1 MRRHRAGILALALA
15 LSLASARAEAAP
27 SWTDMFDF
35 SGYELSDVRFDIDNY
50 RGPTPGE
57 GYTFSLNRNDVDL
70 KLQITPHH
78 NVVAV
83 VDTRL
88 RYYGFVSSQT
98 LAIADLW
105 DASAVDPF
113 TVYLDQAYVAVK
125 GVPVPWIDLKAGRMQ
140 QTWGSADVFS
150 PNDNLNSRDFSD
162 PLDYTR
168 KVPNEMLEVDAY
180 PTSWLTLNA
189 VWVPI
194 FQPAMLPPS
203 APLAFAVQEN
213 AQGCLTQFPAPPL
226 SVAQNG
232 QLQSL
237 FSTVNP
243 CALSFAPPSVT
254 TYLPNNGISDSQV
267 GVRARLKWGG
277 LDLGLNYYYG
287 RFGFPVAYDASV
299 VVTPGASQTNVA
311 YSAEVVYPRMQ
322 VAGMDFSYSAP
333 WLFDIGFVG
342 DFAVIFPEQVN
353 FALGVYDNNSAIL
366 TLTNLNVPMTPFV
379 KGTVGAE
386 YTFTNWLYA
395 NAMFIHGFDDE
406 FNDAYGLHNYV
417 SLTPEFKVL
426 HDRLR
431 LRIATI
437 LDLDDKSNVVFPQ
450 LTWTVLPSVEV
461 MLGAF
466 ILGGSPTPSNPL
478 DYASRSKFGQLA
490 AGRDDAVFRVK
501 VTW

>member
-1 MRRHRAGILALALA
+1 LALAL
-15 LSLASARAEAAP
+15 LLAPGAAEAAP
-27 SWTDMFDF
+27 SWADMFDF
-35 SGYELSDVRFDIDNY
+35 SGYEMSDLRFDIDNY
-50 RGPTPGE
+50 RGPTPGQ
-57 GYTFSLNRNDVDL
+57 GYTFSMNRNDVDL
-70 KLQITPHH
+70 KLQITPHP

-83 VDTRL
+83 IEPRL

-98 LAIADLW
+98 LAVADLW

-125 GVPVPWIDLKAGRMQ
+125 GVPIPWIDLKAGRMQ

-168 KVPNEMLEVDAY
+168 KVPNEMLEIDAY

-194 FQPAMLPPS
+194 FQPSMLPPS

-213 AQGCLTQFPAPPL
+213 PQGCLTAFPAPPL
-226 SVAQNG
+226 TVAQNS
-232 QLQSL
+232 QLESL

-243 CALSFAPPSVT
+243 CSLSFQNPNVT
-254 TYLPNNGISDSQV
+254 TYLPNNGIQDSQV
-267 GVRARLKWGG
+267 GLRARIKWGA

-299 VVTPGASQTNVA
+299 LVTPGTGTQQTNVA
-311 YSAEVVYPRMQ
+311 YSAEVIYPRMQ
-322 VAGMDFSYSAP
+322 VAGFDFSYNAP
-333 WLFDIGFVG
+333 WLFDIGLVG
-342 DFAVIFPEQVN
+342 DVAVIFPEPVE
-353 FALGVYDNNSAIL
+353 FALGVYENNSAL
-366 TLTNLNVPMTPFV
+366 LQLSNQNVTGQPFV
-379 KGTVGAE
+379 KGTAGAE
-386 YTFTNWLYA
+386 YTFTTWLYV
-395 NAMFIHGFDDE
+395 NAMFIHGFVDE
-406 FNDAYGLHNYV
+406 FNDMYGVHNYV
-417 SLTPEFKVL
+417 AFTPEFKVL

-437 LDLDDKSNVVFPQ
+437 LDLDDKSNVLFPQ

-461 MLGAF
+461 MLAAF
-466 ILGGSPTPSNPL
+466 ILGGSPYPSNPL

-490 AGRDDAVFRVK
+490 AGRDDAVLRVK
-501 VTW
+501 VSW